1 MEREVS
7 PNPVSEPSPISE
19 SSPVFRSAPNP
30 KFAPLSNLAARLE
43 PLPLGPVDDERL
55 LGSPT
60 KPDDSVLHLYCSP
73 NTPPP
78 GRNGRLGSRESR
90 STTSTQFDL
99 PLLDDL
105 DDDSQSSGTLVP
117 DEVNRE
123 TEEFELSPAA
133 KDIIQFI
140 YDMEVDPQASSA
152 DRRKQKRIL
161 QIAVSTWED
170 DFQKLDPSKVPLNEL
185 KEAVTRA
192 KNFKDEILQAQI
204 DSEIY
209 DDLQDLRTKAGTA
222 RSGFISFVNLAF
234 EEMRKLEDKIPEPT
248 PPSSLNVSNV
258 SGSSASAATR
268 AKVLRVEKYAE
279 PTIGKLQEL
288 IDKLVD
294 LTLESPETQQG
305 FQTLQD
311 RAKNAYR
318 EVDAVKKKAKEII
331 NQALDCDLGDKSS
344 QIEDLLWDLETKED
358 VLVETIQSHKDE
370 YGISSGFK
378 PTDMKFPT
386 FSGEQTE
393 KYDYYT
399 YVEDWEAWVAMR
411 SVSKVDQLRILLRQ
425 SLVGQARAAC
435 RHMTTLDEVFSHLK
449 ECYGN
454 ASDLFVYR
462 VDEIRRL
469 GACVGSNEK
478 KRKWSVEVRSQLVF
492 LRNLSQK
499 HDMYENLY
507 HHPIVSEI
515 LEGFPPDIL
524 DKFYEETE
532 TISARIPKKRV
543 FEMVLEHLDRM
554 VVRFN
559 NKHTLQLDHG
569 VDPDKYYKKK
579 MENKK
584 SAPGSSSASKPP
596 PKIKSYASAP
606 ASPPSASPPSA
617 SASTS
622 ASGPSSASAKPKK
635 PQNKRGGV
643 FISPAYSAPAMK
655 PCKVCNGQ
663 HTHVFYCK
671 NFIDADILTDRV
683 DVAKKMQSCYRCL
696 RMDAEIDFGARA
708 QWEKRHEAHCQSE
721 FVCTLGKC
729 AHRAKNRQY
738 HITLCRWH
746 AEENKLVQDDFLK
759 KLDPAQLPPGTSFF
773 FNLAN
778 SYFINPSNNTTSAM
792 TSSASLSKRKPRD
805 DVNNPAIFMLQN
817 HVVNDRNLLIFYDS
831 GCMGSAIS
839 DEAAQI
845 LSSVCVRPGPTTLNV
860 AAGKTVRLEGGDEQ
874 FLLDL
879 AEPGDRATITA
890 LRMPH
895 VTTKFPAWPIADAW
909 KSIQAEY
916 KQITSDKKPLSPAPK
931 TIGGDEVGIMIGI
944 RYLQYFPIPIL
955 TLPCGLGIH
964 KSQIAAP
971 RGELTVLGGP
981 HPAWRNAT
989 DLVGFLGVTSFFTA
1003 ELQALRCIS
1012 QTLHHVHHPVEHVP
1026 DEPDLDAIDN
1036 DLLVPEGEIF
1046 ETCPGNHCDKHGDLE
1061 NWIIPVNWDIESSAF
1076 GLRQEVSRFCE
1087 AEILGTEVPYRCV
1100 RCRNCARCRQ
1110 GETLENASLKEEQ
1123 EQYLIDLSVSF
1134 NPEKKKLV
1142 AKLPFAAPPG
1152 VHLKPNRYTAEKILD
1167 SQIRNLAKDDHA
1179 RADVLASHEK
1189 LRSRGYVL
1197 PLSELPLEEQ
1207 ALVLEA
1213 LDSGYIIPWRA
1224 VWNSSSISTPCRMVF
1239 DASSKTP
1246 GGESLNNILA
1256 KGTNYLP
1263 KIPNS
1268 IQRFRAKP
1276 GGVTCDVSMAYNQ
1289 VELDPSHYRYQQY
1302 LWKPDLD
1309 PSHPVVVMV
1318 VRTLIYGVKSAGN
1331 QLFSGFESVAD
1342 YCLENYPEHSIGAI
1356 ALKQDGYVDDIVHA
1370 AESREA
1376 AISTA
1381 NSLDF
1386 VLQSAS
1392 LAVKSYTFAGSPP
1405 SDAVS
1410 KDGVHVGLLG
1420 MVWDPAQDLIG
1431 VDIKDLYFGKTKR
1444 GVLPVL
1450 VSGDIRDALRQNFT
1464 RRNLLGKVAGIYDP
1478 IGLVT
1483 PITSRLKL
1491 DLHDLCLEKLDWDDK
1506 VPDSYLEKWLVNL
1519 QDIQGLKEIR
1529 FRRTVIP
1536 PDAAS
1541 LDLSLIVSSDASK
1554 SIAVASVHTRVLLTS
1569 GSYYCQLLTA
1579 KSKIVRYDT
1588 IPRGELRAAVMS
1600 SSLAH
1605 TVKFNLQS
1613 QYSDSIYVTDS
1624 TIVLHWLN
1632 HDERPLETAVRNSV
1646 IEIRRLS
1653 DLKNWFHI
1661 DGNLNLADLGTRH
1674 TEVFEIGLDSE
1685 WQNGKAWMSLPRDEM
1700 PLKTIGEINL
1710 SSEEKRVASQETKTQ
1725 VLFNDLPEMIPR
1737 VSERYEFSKY
1747 IFNPGK
1753 RSWESSVRVVS
1764 YVLRFISSFKRKF
1777 KPPWY
1782 PPPSPMPPT
1791 STEYPFILLNR
1802 PHLTDEQIE
1811 CGENYF
1817 FFKAT
1822 KEVIKFSLEKEYKN
1836 SYVVKNEIYYYVG
1849 RILDGQEIHTPEE
1862 TMLDLT
1868 PLSFVR
1874 PIVDRYSPVAYS
1886 IMLHSHEQ
1894 TTHHRCSS
1902 TSLLESRSVAFIL
1915 RGRDLATEVTKACR
1929 FCNRH
1934 KAKLIEVKMGQLH
1947 DSRLTIAPVFYR
1959 AQVDLFGPLTAICEH
1974 QHRSTVKVYGCVF
1987 KDPASCAVAIFV
1999 MQAYSTPAFIQAY
2012 TRFSAR
2018 YGHPTELRIDE
2029 GSQLMS
2035 ACKNME
2041 LSVMDISDFLSVNH
2055 RVGIK
2060 FSTCPVAGH
2069 NANGMVERS
2078 IREIKNLLNKVYSG
2092 LRLDILSME
2101 TCFSWIASE
2110 LNNLPICIGS
2120 RTDNLDHI
2128 DLITP
2133 SRLLL
2138 GRNNRRA
2145 LSGFPTVSSPSRLIE
2160 QMDRV
2165 YDSWWNV
2172 WRTQKLVDFIPQ
2184 PSKWKKTNEQLK
2196 PGDVVIFLKSDS
2208 ENRLGEPVWK
2218 IARVKEIDVSKD
2230 GLSRSATL
2238 EYRNPSEKTFRT
2250 THRSA
2255 RSVVVVHREGDLDVA
2270 QSLELAARGPTLD
2283 PG

>member
-1 MEREVS
+1 
-7 PNPVSEPSPISE
+7 
-19 SSPVFRSAPNP
+19 
-30 KFAPLSNLAARLE
+30 
-43 PLPLGPVDDERL
+43 
-55 LGSPT
+55 
-60 KPDDSVLHLYCSP
+60 
-73 NTPPP
+73 
-78 GRNGRLGSRESR
+78 
-90 STTSTQFDL
+90 
-99 PLLDDL
+99 
-105 DDDSQSSGTLVP
+105 
-117 DEVNRE
+117 
-123 TEEFELSPAA
+123 
-133 KDIIQFI
+133 
-140 YDMEVDPQASSA
+140 
-152 DRRKQKRIL
+152 
-161 QIAVSTWED
+161 
-170 DFQKLDPSKVPLNEL
+170 
-185 KEAVTRA
+185 
-192 KNFKDEILQAQI
+192 
-204 DSEIY
+204 
-209 DDLQDLRTKAGTA
+209 
-222 RSGFISFVNLAF
+222 
-234 EEMRKLEDKIPEPT
+234 
-248 PPSSLNVSNV
+248 
-258 SGSSASAATR
+258 
-268 AKVLRVEKYAE
+268 
-279 PTIGKLQEL
+279 
-288 IDKLVD
+288 
-294 LTLESPETQQG
+294 
-305 FQTLQD
+305 
-311 RAKNAYR
+311 
-318 EVDAVKKKAKEII
+318 
-331 NQALDCDLGDKSS
+331 
-344 QIEDLLWDLETKED
+344 
-358 VLVETIQSHKDE
+358 
-370 YGISSGFK
+370 
-378 PTDMKFPT
+378 
-386 FSGEQTE
+386 
-393 KYDYYT
+393 
-399 YVEDWEAWVAMR
+399 
-411 SVSKVDQLRILLRQ
+411 
-425 SLVGQARAAC
+425 
-435 RHMTTLDEVFSHLK
+435 
-449 ECYGN
+449 
-454 ASDLFVYR
+454 
-462 VDEIRRL
+462 
-469 GACVGSNEK
+469 
-478 KRKWSVEVRSQLVF
+478 
-492 LRNLSQK
+492 
-499 HDMYENLY
+499 
-507 HHPIVSEI
+507 
-515 LEGFPPDIL
+515 
-524 DKFYEETE
+524 
-532 TISARIPKKRV
+532 
-543 FEMVLEHLDRM
+543 
-554 VVRFN
+554 
-559 NKHTLQLDHG
+559 
-569 VDPDKYYKKK
+569 
-579 MENKK
+579 
-584 SAPGSSSASKPP
+584 
-596 PKIKSYASAP
+596 
-606 ASPPSASPPSA
+606 
-617 SASTS
+617 
-622 ASGPSSASAKPKK
+622 
-635 PQNKRGGV
+635 
-643 FISPAYSAPAMK
+643 MK

-671 NFIDADILTDRV
+671 NFIHADILTDRV
-683 DVAKKMQSCYRCL
+683 DVARKMQSCYRCL
-696 RMDAEIDFGARA
+696 RMDAEIDFKARK
-708 QWEKRHEAHCQSE
+708 QWEKQHEPHCQSE

-729 AHRAKNRQY
+729 AQRATNRQY

-746 AEENKLVQDDFLK
+746 IEENKMVQDDFLR
-759 KLDPAQLPPGTSFF
+759 KLDSSQLPPGASFF
-773 FNLAN
+773 FNL
-778 SYFINPSNNTTSAM
+778 STTYFINPSNDTTSAL
-792 TSSASLSKRKPRD
+792 SNSASKSQRKPRD
-805 DVNNPAIFMLQN
+805 DVNDPAIFMLQD
-817 HVVNDRNLLIFYDS
+817 HVVNDRKLLIFYDS

-845 LSSVCVRPGPTTLNV
+845 LNSVCVRPGPTTLNV

-879 AEPGDRATITA
+879 ADPGDRATITA

-895 VTTKFPAWPIADAW
+895 VTTRFPVWPVAEAW

-916 KQITSDKKPLSPAPK
+916 KQLSSGKPLPAAPK
-931 TIGGDEVGIMIGI
+931 TVGGDEVGIMIGI
-944 RYLQYFPIPIL
+944 RYLQYFPIPIF

-971 RGELTVLGGP
+971 RNELTVLGGP

-1012 QTLHHVHHPVEHVP
+1012 QTLHHVHHPAEHLP
-1026 DEPDLDAIDN
+1026 DEPDLDDVDE
-1036 DLLVPEGEIF
+1036 DLLVPEEEVF
-1046 ETCPGNHCDKHGDLE
+1046 ENCSAIHCEKHGDLDK
-1061 NWIIPVNWDIESSAF
+1061 WIIPVDWDIGSSAY
-1076 GLRQEVSRFCE
+1076 GLRREVARFCE
-1087 AEILGTEVPYRCV
+1087 SEMLGTEVPYRCV
-1100 RCRNCARCRQ
+1100 RCRNCPRCRQ
-1110 GETLENASLKEEQ
+1110 GEALENASLKEEQ
-1123 EQYLIDLSVSF
+1123 EQYLIDLSVTY
-1134 NPEKKKLV
+1134 NPEKRKLV
-1142 AKLPFAAPPG
+1142 ATLPFTAPPG
-1152 VHLKPNRYTAEKILD
+1152 ENLKPNRYTAEKILD
-1167 SQIRNLAKDDHA
+1167 SQVRNLAKDIQA
-1179 RADVLASHEK
+1179 RADVIASHEK

-1197 PLSELPLEEQ
+1197 PLSELTPEEQ
-1207 ALVLEA
+1207 ALVLDTS
-1213 LDSGYIIPWRA
+1213 DSGYIIPWRA

-1268 IQRFRAKP
+1268 VQRFRSKP

-1302 LWKPDLD
+1302 LWKPDLN
-1309 PSHPVVVMV
+1309 PSCPVVIMV
-1318 VRTLIYGVKSAGN
+1318 VRTLIYGVKSSGN

-1342 YCLENYPEHSIGAI
+1342 YCLEHFPEHSGGAL
-1356 ALKQDGYVDDIVHA
+1356 ALKQDGYVDDIIHA
-1370 AESREA
+1370 ADSHEA
-1376 AISTA
+1376 AVSTA

-1386 VLQSAS
+1386 VLQSAN
-1392 LAVKSYTFAGSPP
+1392 LAVKAYTFAGSPP
-1405 SDAVS
+1405 SEVVS

-1420 MVWDPAQDLIG
+1420 MVWDSAQDILGI
-1431 VDIKDLYFGKTKR
+1431 DIKDLYFGKSKR
-1444 GVLPVL
+1444 GVLPEL
-1450 VSGDIRDALRQNFT
+1450 VSGNIRDALQRNFT

-1491 DLHDLCLEKLDWDDK
+1491 DLHDLCLENLDWDDN

-1519 QDIQGLKEIR
+1519 QDIQDLKEIR

-1536 PDAAS
+1536 LDAAS

-1569 GSYYCQLLTA
+1569 GSYYCQLFTA

-1588 IPRGELRAAVMS
+1588 IPRAELRAAVMS

-1613 QYSDSIYVTDS
+1613 QYSDAIYVTDS

-1653 DLKNWFHI
+1653 DLKCWFHI
-1661 DGNLNLADLGTRH
+1661 DGTLNIADLGTRH
-1674 TEVFEIGLDSE
+1674 TEVFEVGLDSE
-1685 WQNGKAWMSLPRDEM
+1685 WQNGKAWMSLPHENM
-1700 PLKTIGEINL
+1700 PLKTIEDINL
-1710 SSEEKRVASQETKTQ
+1710 SSEEKRIASRETKTQ
-1725 VLFNDLPEMIPR
+1725 VLYNDLPEMVPR

-1747 IFNPGK
+1747 ILNPNK
-1753 RSWESSVRVVS
+1753 RSWESSVRVLS
-1764 YVLRFISSFKRKF
+1764 YVLRFISCVRKNF
-1777 KPPWY
+1777 YPPWF
-1782 PPPSPMPPT
+1782 PPKSPIPPT
-1791 STEYPFILLNR
+1791 STPYPFILQNR
-1802 PHLTDEQIE
+1802 PHLTDEEIA

-1817 FFKAT
+1817 FYKAT
-1822 KEVIKFSLEKEYKN
+1822 KEVIKFSLEKEYK
-1836 SYVVKNEIYYYVG
+1836 SCYVVKNEIFYYVG
-1849 RILDGQEIHTPEE
+1849 RILDGQEIYTPEE
-1862 TMLDLT
+1862 TMLDLS

-1886 IMLHSHEQ
+1886 IMLHAHEDA
-1894 TTHHRCSS
+1894 THHRCST
-1902 TSLLESRSVAFIL
+1902 TSLLESRSIAYIL
-1915 RGRDLATEVTKACR
+1915 RGRDLATEVTKASR
-1929 FCNRH
+1929 FCIRH

-1974 QHRSTVKVYGCVF
+1974 QHRSTVKVWGCVF
-1987 KDPASCAVAIFV
+1987 KDPATCAVAVFV

-2041 LSVMDISDFLSVNH
+2041 LSVMDISDFLAVNH
-2055 RVGIK
+2055 RVGLK

-2145 LSGFPTVSSPSRLIE
+2145 LSGYPTVSSPSRLIE

-2165 YDSWWNV
+2165 YDSWWKV

-2196 PGDVVIFLKSDS
+2196 PGGIVIFHKSDS
-2208 ENRLGEPVWK
+2208 ENHLGEPVWK

-2255 RSVVVVHREGDLDVA
+2255 RSVVVVHREGDLDVV
-2270 QSLELAARGPTLD
+2270 QSLEHAARGPTLE